1 MEMCYEGTLVM
12 PSNYVVMDSEEMS
25 YVDGGFYI
33 SNSLIKSMVI
43 TSCLNPVGATLVGL
57 GIYKLV
63 SYIALSGAKLGAK
76 IGGIVGGVVGS
87 CIGGLSGAAICGSAA
102 WTVARALIEKKG
114 IGVDFAYTSFGMPY
128 CIDINIR

>member
-33 SNSLIKSMVI
+33 SNFNKINGYNKLLK
-43 TSCLNPVGATLVGL
+43 PVGATLVGL

-76 IGGIVGGVVGS
+76 IGGIVGGVVGP
-87 CIGGLSGAAICGSAA
+87 CIE
-102 WTVARALIEKKG
+102 V
-114 IGVDFAYTSFGMPY
+114 
-128 CIDINIR
+128 